1 MGRWAGCERGDRWGA
16 KGEIGGGAKGE
27 MGGALAGGGCVQ
39 HEKTKGWHRKSILK
53 GILF

>member
-1 MGRWAGCERGDRWGA
+1 MGSGGVNGEMGGVRKGRWR
-16 KGEIGGGAKGE
+16 GAKGE